1 VESYGPADGPP
12 LVFTHGWGADSTE
25 WYYARKQLADTFH
38 VIVWDLPG
46 LGRSLQP
53 SDQDYSLDRMADD
66 LAAVIA
72 GTAGGRPAVLVG
84 HSIGGMINLTF
95 CRRHPE
101 ALGRQVAGIVLLDTT
116 YTNPVRTSKAAGRNT
131 MLQKPVYEPILHA
144 TVALSPLVHRLN
156 WLAYQSGLLHLQ
168 THRSSFAGTETRGQL
183 DFVTRYYKY
192 DSPAVL
198 ARGTLG
204 MLHWDATDVLPR
216 VGVPVLILVGLQ
228 DRTTVPAASEQ
239 MRASMPAA
247 SLQVID
253 PAAHMGP
260 IERNL
265 TYNSAI
271 RAFADLRLRGGPQ
284 LAGAILPARQSLPG
298 VPARGRR

>member
-1 VESYGPADGPP
+1 
-12 LVFTHGWGADSTE
+12 
-25 WYYARKQLADTFH
+25 
-38 VIVWDLPG
+38 
-46 LGRSLQP
+46 
-53 SDQDYSLDRMADD
+53 
-66 LAAVIA
+66 
-72 GTAGGRPAVLVG
+72 
-84 HSIGGMINLTF
+84 MINLTF

-101 ALGRQVAGIVLLDTT
+101 ALGRQVAGIVQLDTT

-144 TVALSPLVHRLN
+144 TVVLSPLVHRLN
-156 WLAYQSGLLHLQ
+156 WLAYQSGLHCISKRTKLV
-168 THRSSFAGTETRGQL
+168 RWYRETRGQL

-204 MLHWDATDVLPR
+204 MLHWDATEVLPR
-216 VGVPVLILVGLQ
+216 VGVPVLILVGRQ

-265 TYNSAI
+265 TYNSGD

-284 LAGAILPARQSLPG
+284 LAGAILPACPMDPG
-298 VPARGRR
+298 TPARERR